1 MKCDIC
7 GAGECAAKWVP
18 YCDECALLVATAI
31 QGLRTARHDGAV
43 KEGWTPSNYK
53 EQPIWEQVAHAI
65 EHLYALRT
73 GAKDEDHGAHAIC
86 RVIMAVA
93 VASSATQ

>member
-1 MKCDIC
+1 MKCDLC
-7 GAGECAAKWVP
+7 GKAPCTAKWDP
-18 YCDECALLVATAI
+18 YCTECALLVATAI
-31 QGLRTARHDGAV
+31 QGLRTARHDGA
-43 KEGWTPSNYK
+43 EATGWTPPSYR
-53 EQPIWEQVAHAI
+53 EQPLGEQVAHAI

-93 VASSATQ
+93 VSVK